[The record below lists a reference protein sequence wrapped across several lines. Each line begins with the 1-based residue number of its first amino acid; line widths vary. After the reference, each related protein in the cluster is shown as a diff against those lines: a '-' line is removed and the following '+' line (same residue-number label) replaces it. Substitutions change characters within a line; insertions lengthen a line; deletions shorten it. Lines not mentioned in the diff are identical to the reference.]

1 VTADSISFEIFAV
14 KIVNLSHL
22 RTIFILTQMNYEKLQ
37 FNLNAYKQTGEILDA
52 ARFLIHEFE
61 LDDENFLGFGFRD
74 ELEKNSILLTANG
87 EIGNMQ
93 EVLIPRNLFDFDL
106 TLVLNLLAHE
116 MLHVRQKSP
125 KMMIMDK
132 NEREWQAY
140 YEMLF
145 HTNFPQIPELSD
157 YYRNFFGEK
166 ALIYY
171 GRMGEGSEL
180 QLKYAEQKIQ
190 LETVLQDIKNKTT

>member
-1 VTADSISFEIFAV
+1 
-14 KIVNLSHL
+14 
-22 RTIFILTQMNYEKLQ
+22 MNYEKLQ
-37 FNLNAYKQTGEILDA
+37 FHLNAYKETGEILDA
-52 ARFLIHEFE
+52 ASFLIHQFD
-61 LDDENFLGFGFRD
+61 LDDENFLGFGFRE

-87 EIGNMQ
+87 EIGDRQ

-116 MLHVRQKSP
+116 MLHVRQKSS

-157 YYRNFFGEK
+157 YYKNFFGEK
-166 ALIYY
+166 ALIYF

-180 QLKYAEQKIQ
+180 QLKYLEQKKEV
-190 LETVLQDIKNKTT
+190 ETLLKKINISNTSTSSV

>member
-1 VTADSISFEIFAV
+1 
-14 KIVNLSHL
+14 
-22 RTIFILTQMNYEKLQ
+22 MNYEKLQ
-37 FNLNAYKQTGEILDA
+37 FNLNAYKETGEILDG

-61 LDDENFLGFGFRD
+61 LDDENFLGFGFRE

-87 EIGNMQ
+87 EIGDRQ
-93 EVLIPRNLFDFDL
+93 EVLIPRNIFDFDL
-106 TLVLNLLAHE
+106 TLVLNMLAHE
-116 MLHVRQKSP
+116 MLHVRQKSS

-157 YYRNFFGEK
+157 YYKNFFGEK
-166 ALIYY
+166 ALIYFR
-171 GRMGEGSEL
+171 RMGGGSEL
-180 QLKYAEQKIQ
+180 QLKYSEQK
-190 LETVLQDIKNKTT
+190 LEVERLLQDIKNKTI

>member
-1 VTADSISFEIFAV
+1 
-14 KIVNLSHL
+14 
-22 RTIFILTQMNYEKLQ
+22 MNYEKLQ
-37 FNLNAYKQTGEILDA
+37 FNLNAYKETGEILDG
-52 ARFLIHEFE
+52 ARFLIHKFE
-61 LDDENFLGFGFRD
+61 LDDENFLGFGFRE

-87 EIGNMQ
+87 EIGDMQ
-93 EVLIPRNLFDFDL
+93 EVMIPRNLFDFDL
-106 TLVLNLLAHE
+106 TLVLNMLAHE
-116 MLHVRQKSP
+116 MLHVRQKSS

-145 HTNFPQIPELSD
+145 HPNFPQIPELSD
-157 YYRNFFGEK
+157 YYKNFFGEK

-180 QLKYAEQKIQ
+180 QLKYLEQKKEV
-190 LETVLQDIKNKTT
+190 ETLLKKINNSNTSTSSV

>member
-1 VTADSISFEIFAV
+1 
-14 KIVNLSHL
+14 
-22 RTIFILTQMNYEKLQ
+22 MNYEQLH
-37 FNLNAYKQTGEILDA
+37 FNLKAYKETGEILDA

-61 LDDENFLGFGFRD
+61 LDDENFLGFGFRE

-87 EIGNMQ
+87 EIGEMQ

-145 HTNFPQIPELSD
+145 HINFPQIPELSD
-157 YYRNFFGEK
+157 YYKNFFGEK

-171 GRMGEGSEL
+171 ERMGEGSEL
-180 QLKYAEQKIQ
+180 QSKYLEQK
-190 LETVLQDIKNKTT
+190 LEVEKLLQDIKIKPINDDKT

>member
-1 VTADSISFEIFAV
+1 
-14 KIVNLSHL
+14 
-22 RTIFILTQMNYEKLQ
+22 MNYEQLQ
-37 FNLNAYKQTGEILDA
+37 FNLNAYKETGEILDGA
-52 ARFLIHEFE
+52 KFLIYQFD
-61 LDDENFLGFGFRD
+61 LDDDNFAGFGFRD

-87 EIGNMQ
+87 EIGELQHVM
-93 EVLIPRNLFDFDL
+93 IPKNIFDFDL
-106 TLVLNLLAHE
+106 TLVLNMLAHE

-125 KMMIMDK
+125 RMMILDK

-157 YYRNFFGEK
+157 YYKNFFGEK

-180 QLKYAEQKIQ
+180 QLKYAEQK
-190 LETVLQDIKNKTT
+190 LEVEKFLQDIKNKKIEQ

>member
-1 VTADSISFEIFAV
+1 
-14 KIVNLSHL
+14 
-22 RTIFILTQMNYEKLQ
+22 MNYEKLQ
-37 FNLNAYKQTGEILDA
+37 FNLNAYKETGEILDG

-61 LDDENFLGFGFRD
+61 LDDENFLGFGFRE

-87 EIGNMQ
+87 EVGDMQ

-157 YYRNFFGEK
+157 YYKNFFGEK

-180 QLKYAEQKIQ
+180 QLKYLEQKKEV
-190 LETVLQDIKNKTT
+190 ETLLKKINNSNTSTSSV

>member
-1 VTADSISFEIFAV
+1 
-14 KIVNLSHL
+14 
-22 RTIFILTQMNYEKLQ
+22 MNYEKLQ

-52 ARFLIHEFE
+52 ARFLIHEFD
-61 LDDENFLGFGFRD
+61 LDDENFAGFGFRE

-87 EIGNMQ
+87 EIGEMQ

-106 TLVLNLLAHE
+106 TLVLNVLAHE

-125 KMMIMDK
+125 KMMILDK

-157 YYRNFFGEK
+157 YYKNFFGEK

-171 GRMGEGSEL
+171 RRMGEGSEL
-180 QLKYAEQKIQ
+180 QAKYQEQKIEVEK
-190 LETVLQDIKNKTT
+190 LLQELKNSDTSTSSV

>member
-1 VTADSISFEIFAV
+1 
-14 KIVNLSHL
+14 
-22 RTIFILTQMNYEKLQ
+22 MNYEQLQ
-37 FNLNAYKQTGEILDA
+37 FNLNAYKETGEILDG

-61 LDDENFLGFGFRD
+61 LDDENFLGFGFRE

-87 EIGNMQ
+87 EIGDMQ

-157 YYRNFFGEK
+157 YYKNFFGEK

-171 GRMGEGSEL
+171 GRMDEASEL
-180 QLKYAEQKIQ
+180 QLKYLEQKKEV
-190 LETVLQDIKNKTT
+190 ETLLKKINNSNTSTSSV

>member
-1 VTADSISFEIFAV
+1 
-14 KIVNLSHL
+14 
-22 RTIFILTQMNYEKLQ
+22 MNYEKLQ
-37 FNLNAYKQTGEILDA
+37 FNLNAYKETGEILDG

-61 LDDENFLGFGFRD
+61 LDDENFLGFGFRE

-87 EIGNMQ
+87 EIGDIQ

-106 TLVLNLLAHE
+106 TLVLNMLAHE
-116 MLHVRQKSP
+116 MLHVRQKSS

-157 YYRNFFGEK
+157 YYKSFFGEK
-166 ALIYY
+166 ALIYF

-180 QLKYAEQKIQ
+180 QLRYLEQK
-190 LETVLQDIKNKTT
+190 LEVEKLLQDIKNKTT

>member
-1 VTADSISFEIFAV
+1 
-14 KIVNLSHL
+14 
-22 RTIFILTQMNYEKLQ
+22 MNYEKLQ
-37 FNLNAYKQTGEILDA
+37 FNLNAYKETGEILDA
-52 ARFLIHEFE
+52 AKFLIHQFD
-61 LDDENFLGFGFRD
+61 LDDDNFAGFGFRD

-87 EIGNMQ
+87 ELGELQHVM
-93 EVLIPRNLFDFDL
+93 IPKNLFDFDL
-106 TLVLNLLAHE
+106 TLVLNMLAHE

-125 KMMIMDK
+125 RMMIVDK

-157 YYRNFFGEK
+157 YYKKFFGEK

-171 GRMGEGSEL
+171 SRMGEGSEL
-180 QLKYAEQKIQ
+180 QFKYLVQK
-190 LETVLQDIKNKTT
+190 LEVDKLLEDLIKKEK

>member
-1 VTADSISFEIFAV
+1 
-14 KIVNLSHL
+14 
-22 RTIFILTQMNYEKLQ
+22 MNYEKLQ
-37 FNLNAYKQTGEILDA
+37 FNLNAYKQTGGILDA
-52 ARFLIHEFE
+52 ARFLIHEFD
-61 LDDENFLGFGFRD
+61 LDDENFAGFGFRE

-87 EIGNMQ
+87 EIGEMQ

-106 TLVLNLLAHE
+106 TLVLNVLAHE

-125 KMMIMDK
+125 KMMILDK

-157 YYRNFFGEK
+157 YYKNFFGEK

-180 QLKYAEQKIQ
+180 QAKYLEQKIEVEK
-190 LETVLQDIKNKTT
+190 LLQELKNSDTSTSSV

>member
-1 VTADSISFEIFAV
+1 MDY
-14 KIVNLSHL
+14 KQL
-22 RTIFILTQMNYEKLQ
+22 R
-37 FNLNAYKQTGEILDA
+37 FNINAYKETNEILEA
-52 ARFLIHEFE
+52 ARFLIHEFD
-61 LDDENFLGFGFRD
+61 LDDDNFAGFDFRE

-87 EIGNMQ
+87 EVGEMQ
-93 EVLIPRNLFDFDL
+93 QVLIPKNLFDFDL
-106 TLVLNLLAHE
+106 TLVLNMLAHE

-125 KMMIMDK
+125 KMMITDK

-157 YYRNFFGEK
+157 FYKNAFGEK

-171 GRMGEGSEL
+171 GRMGEGSHL
-180 QLKYAEQKIQ
+180 QKKYAEQKNQ
-190 LETVLQDIKNKTT
+190 LEAFLQDIKLKTNQ

>member
-1 VTADSISFEIFAV
+1 
-14 KIVNLSHL
+14 
-22 RTIFILTQMNYEKLQ
+22 MNYDQLK
-37 FNLNAYKQTGEILDA
+37 FNIDAYRQTGEILA
-52 ARFLIHEFE
+52 AAQFLVHQFN
-61 LDDENFLGFGFRD
+61 LDDENFAGFGFRD

-87 EIGNMQ
+87 EIGELQ
-93 EVLIPRNLFDFDL
+93 EVMIPRNLFDFDL
-106 TLVLNLLAHE
+106 DLVLNMLAHE

-125 KMMIMDK
+125 KMMIVDK

-157 YYRNFFGEK
+157 YYKHFFGEK

-171 GRMGEGSEL
+171 GRMGEGSAL
-180 QLKYAEQKIQ
+180 QLKYAEQE
-190 LETVLQDIKNKTT
+190 LDVENLLQEIKNKTT

>member
-1 VTADSISFEIFAV
+1 
-14 KIVNLSHL
+14 
-22 RTIFILTQMNYEKLQ
+22 MNYEQLQ
-37 FNLNAYKQTGEILDA
+37 FNLNAYKETGEILDA

-61 LDDENFLGFGFRD
+61 LDDENFLGFGFRE
-74 ELEKNSILLTANG
+74 ELEKNSVLLTANG
-87 EIGNMQ
+87 EIGDMQ
-93 EVLIPRNLFDFDL
+93 EVMIPRNLFDFDL

-157 YYRNFFGEK
+157 YYKNFFGEK

-171 GRMGEGSEL
+171 GRMGERSEL
-180 QLKYAEQKIQ
+180 QQKYAEQKAQ
-190 LETVLQDIKNKTT
+190 LEAFLQDIKNKTNQ